1 MQEFLKEVI
10 VTFGDLLAS
19 LGYIV
24 IGLLARRLWL
34 VIILAVMWACVAYA
48 VHLQDQLGVPFSEL
62 PDQIDWALV
71 QQEMP
76 LRFGIAVAI
85 SFAAWVCM
93 SLIIGS
99 FRPRRKQPAAAAS
112 DDRPQQRSSTRERRE
127 PTVTAAASSGRV
139 EPRLGGETAEE
150 PVPPLPVGLRQPQ
163 AVAPQAQP
171 QPQPEP
177 RPASNFDVVLPRD
190 PAAAAAALK
199 RLYGDEEID
208 EILAKLNARPDG
220 KR

>member
-34 VIILAVMWACVAYA
+34 VIIMAVIWACVAYA
-48 VHLQDQLGVPFSEL
+48 VRLQDQLGVPFSEL

-127 PTVTAAASSGRV
+127 PTVAATSGGRV
-139 EPRLGGETAEE
+139 EPRLSGESADEA
-150 PVPPLPVGLRQPQ
+150 VPPLPVGLRQPQ
-163 AVAPQAQP
+163 AATPQP

-220 KR
+220 KH